1 MLSNLKI
8 SDLSGFSAV
17 IDEQAAAWKDAPQS
31 EDAFLFYGGENAN
44 IKYAYYFNGKIFATS
59 SQSFPV
65 ESVTYLMNLGTS
77 FYYTSEAQ
85 TTQATVKTAPQP
97 CVLTYSGEAQALVT
111 AGEAENG
118 TMQYQIGTSAT
129 QAPTGTWSDSVPS
142 QTDAGDYYVWY
153 KAYGSNTD
161 VTEPACVTATI
172 AQKTVTVSG
181 ITSNDK
187 AYDKSTTALLITD
200 NAAFDGIVTDDTLTV
215 SAEGAFA
222 DANAGDDKTANITG
236 ITLGGTSV
244 VSDEIAQ
251 KVVQAKSWVKFFSF
265 FILRACFGWLF
276 LLHKFCGFRLES

>member
-1 MLSNLKI
+1 MI
-8 SDLSGFSAV
+8 
-17 IDEQAAAWKDAPQS
+17 
-31 EDAFLFYGGENAN
+31 YGGENN
-44 IKYAYYFNGKIFATS
+44 KLNYAYYYDGEFQFTS
-59 SQSFPV
+59 TSTIYV
-65 ESVTYLMNLGTS
+65 GTVIEETNEGTS

-97 CVLTYSGEAQALVT
+97 CDLTYSGEAQALVT

-142 QTDAGDYYVWY
+142 QTNAGDYYVWY
-153 KAYGSNTD
+153 RAYGSDTD

-222 DANAGDDKTANITG
+222 DANAGDDKTVNITG
-236 ITLGGTSV
+236 LTLGGTGV

-251 KVVQAKSWVKFFSF
+251 KVVQACKVPD
-265 FILRACFGWLF
+265 
-276 LLHKFCGFRLES
+276 